1 MYAYGIRGTILNWFK
16 SYLSNREQFSSI
28 NNTDSGKNY
37 ISCGIPQGSV
47 LGPLLFLIYI
57 NDLPNVSKKLYSI
70 LFADDT
76 SVFLEGD
83 NLNTLSTV
91 INEVL
96 NKLSISFLLSIWLA
110 SNKLTLNTDKSH
122 YVIFHRARL
131 KQTKIEINLS
141 NISLKRVSFTKFLGV
156 IIDEKLSFTGH
167 ISYIKNKISK
177 AMGIIIKAR
186 KYLNRKS
193 LLNLYHAY
201 RNLGQCI

>member
-1 MYAYGIRGTILNWFK
+1 MW
-16 SYLSNREQFSSI
+16 
-28 NNTDSGKNY
+28 DSTRL
-37 ISCGIPQGSV
+37 CV

-76 SVFLEGD
+76 SVFLEGE

-91 INEVL
+91 INEEL
-96 NKLSISFLLSIWLA
+96 NKLSIWLA

-156 IIDEKLSFTGH
+156 IIDEKLSFTRH

-177 AMGIIIKAR
+177 VMGIIIKAR

-193 LLNLYHAY
+193 LVNLYHAF
-201 RNLGQCI
+201 